1 MTYDGGD
8 FRNQALQ
15 MIRRRRRD
23 PASIQVFPFP
33 VNFQMFG
40 ADAKQLAPTELIA
53 QGYERL
59 LNDCGTPVEL
69 YNGSLQLQTA
79 PVALRLFEA
88 THHPLVNDANRF
100 LRWLTTEISRIKSWE
115 TVKTSLKRITIAD
128 NLEKQMMAAQMMMS
142 QQLSGTTVLRDMGY
156 DWRQEQ
162 KQLGEEARF
171 QSEIQARMQEEMQQQ
186 GFAQQIAKGQ
196 TGDPNQP
203 QGGAP
208 PQGGGAPQGGQ
219 DPNAM
224 AQQQS
229 PVTQY
234 VQAMGQNTQQTPQDM
249 MAAADSL
256 ADQLLG
262 QPESVKDSDLRK
274 LKQSNPTMHALVK
287 ERMAQKRRDT
297 KTQAANSAAMGQAGG
312 VQPTG

>member
-1 MTYDGGD
+1 
-8 FRNQALQ
+8 
-15 MIRRRRRD
+15 
-23 PASIQVFPFP
+23 
-33 VNFQMFG
+33 MFG
-40 ADAKQLAPTELIA
+40 ADAKQLAPTDLIA

-100 LRWLTTEISRIKSWE
+100 LRWLTSEISRIRSWE

-142 QQLSGTTVLRDMGY
+142 QQLSGSTVLRDMGY

-162 KQLGEEARF
+162 KQISEEARF
-171 QSEIQARMQEEMQQQ
+171 QSETQSRMQEEMEQQ

-196 TGDPNQP
+196 TGDPAQGGAAP
-203 QGGAP
+203 PGGGAP
-208 PQGGGAPQGGQ
+208 PQGGAAPPGGDPSQGGMPQG
-219 DPNAM
+219 
-224 AQQQS
+224 

-234 VQAMGQNTQQTPQDM
+234 LAATGPNVQQTPQDM
-249 MAAADSL
+249 MAAADSI
-256 ADQLLG
+256 AQQLLG
-262 QPESVKDSDLRK
+262 IPEGVKDSELRK
-274 LKQSNPTMHALVK
+274 LKQANPTMHALVK
-287 ERMAQKRRDT
+287 ERMTQLRRET
-297 KTQAANSAAMGQAGG
+297 KTNAANGAAMAQQGG
-312 VQPTG
+312 GAPPPQ